1 VGRPAGLVLALV
13 FLATGYGLL
22 EPLLRGSGLR
32 RRLSF
37 GGIALLVG
45 AAVSVTVL
53 CVLATVGV
61 RPTVT
66 AFLVDSAVLAGL
78 GLVLARRLPQ
88 RWLRR
93 AAPAAGPVL
102 RPTSLVGDVVET
114 VAIFGVCALLAV
126 ALVGAFRSSPWLDD
140 TWFFWL
146 PKGLLLQSHGLDAR
160 LFAPNHRFDFFARD
174 DNPLWWS
181 IVLGLVVKLSG
192 NLDLHAIN
200 VLQWCFAA
208 AFFAA
213 AGRML
218 ATRVRAELLWPGLL
232 LLLGAPEFLRQLQSG
247 AADISMAVFMALAA
261 LAAAIWLVEGEAFML
276 VLFVPLAAG
285 GMQGKGEGIPELLLF
300 TLLVSLAFGWRRL
313 RRVAYLWGGFAI
325 AFATWLPWYAWRHV
339 HHVANVYS
347 LSDSLNPAYLLDHT
361 DRLHIGL
368 WSIEHHYFGV
378 HEWPLLAPAAVV
390 LSLAAFW
397 RWRHPVAL
405 FPAAFVGIT
414 FVFWVWLIWADPQAR
429 FRAAAS
435 SYRYVD
441 PPLVATALCIPLLLE
456 AIARGRRRNA
466 R

>member
-1 VGRPAGLVLALV
+1 VGRSAGLVLALV
-13 FLATGYGLL
+13 FLATGYALL

-32 RRLSF
+32 RRVSF

-45 AAVSVTVL
+45 AAVSCVVL
-53 CVLATVGV
+53 CVLVTVGV
-61 RPTVT
+61 RPTLG
-66 AFLVDSAVLAGL
+66 AFFVVCAVLVAAGL
-78 GLVLARRLPQ
+78 ALAHRMPE
-88 RWLRR
+88 RWRR
-93 AAPAAGPVL
+93 AAAPATAPVL
-102 RPTSLVGDVVET
+102 RPATLAGDVVET
-114 VAIFGVCALLAV
+114 VAVFVLCAILAF

-146 PKGLLLQSHGLDAR
+146 PKGLLLQGHGLDAR
-160 LFAPNHRFDFFARD
+160 LFSPNERFDFFARD

-213 AGRML
+213 AGRLL
-218 ATRVRAELLWPGLL
+218 ATRVRSALLWPGLL
-232 LLLGAPEFLRQLQSG
+232 LLCAAPEFLRQLQSG
-247 AADISMAVFMALAA
+247 AADVSMAVFMALGV
-261 LAAAIWLVEGEAFML
+261 LAAALWLVEGEAFML
-276 VLFVPLAAG
+276 VLYVPLAAG
-285 GMQGKGEGIPELLLF
+285 AMQGKGEGIPELLFF
-300 TLLVSLAFGWRRL
+300 TILVSLGFGLRRL
-313 RRVAYLWGGFAI
+313 RRLAFLWGGFAV

-347 LSDSLNPAYLLDHT
+347 LKDSFNPAYLLDHT

-368 WSIEHHYFGV
+368 HAIGRHYFGL
-378 HEWPLLAPAAVV
+378 HEWPLLAPVAIV
-390 LSLAAFW
+390 LSLAAWW
-397 RWRHPVAL
+397 RWRQPLAL
-405 FPAAFVGIT
+405 FPAAFVAAT

-441 PPLVATALCIPLLLE
+441 PPLVATALCVPLLLE
-456 AIARGRRRNA
+456 ALARGRRRHG
-466 R
+466 